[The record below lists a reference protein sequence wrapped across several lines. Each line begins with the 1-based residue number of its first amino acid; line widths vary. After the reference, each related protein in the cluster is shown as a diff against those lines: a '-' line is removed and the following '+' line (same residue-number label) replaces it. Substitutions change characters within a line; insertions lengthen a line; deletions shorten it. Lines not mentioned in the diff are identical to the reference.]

1 MTTKSGVVTCRC
13 NHMTNFAMLLT
24 ANPNRHESDE
34 GHRNALNIISYIG
47 CGVSLLAATLTLLTY
62 ALFR

>member
-1 MTTKSGVVTCRC
+1 
-13 NHMTNFAMLLT
+13 MTNFAMLLT
-24 ANPNRHESDE
+24 ADPDRHESDE

-47 CGVSLLAATLTLLTY
+47 CGVSLLAATLTFLTY